1 MRTWVM
7 RTDSDGFCY
16 FDSSYVVSGDPF
28 YIGAAG
34 TPTFPLGTVTVQET
48 KAPEGYV
55 LSSAARPNDVFVQRI
70 TMSGIEGNPAEV
82 WNEHQFL
89 DDSIRGGV
97 KTTKLDGYY
106 QSATAQGDGTMQGA
120 TFAIKNAS
128 ENPVVV
134 GGVTYEPGK
143 DVATI
148 TSGADG
154 VAQTASDL
162 LPYGTYE
169 LRETVPPEG
178 YLLSDE
184 VWRFEIREDGVIVS
198 ADAAGGDLE
207 FRDQVVRNDL
217 KISKK
222 AEDTNESLQVPFAI
236 TNEATGET
244 HVLVSDRNGQAST
257 EASWNKHTANTNGN
271 DHLLEADSI
280 TSEMMDSEAGIWFG
294 LGEDGSAAPADDALA
309 ALPFGQYTLEELPC
323 EANEGYNLITKT
335 FWIDR
340 DSGVAEAVWMT
351 LDDQEGPKIGT
362 QAADAADGDQIAQAD
377 EQATIVDTVYYENL
391 EFGGTYTLTGTLMVK
406 STGEPLLDADGNPVT
421 ATKEFTAN
429 NTNGSVDIEFTFD
442 ASLLAGEDVV
452 AFESMA
458 KDGIEVATHADI
470 EDSGQTVHFVD
481 IGTTATDASDG
492 DKLVTGSEVLIAD
505 EVSYE
510 GADPRR
516 ELHARGD
523 AHGRGDGRTPENRR
537 GSPRI

>member
-184 VWRFEIREDGVIVS
+184 VWRFEIREDGVVVEATTEQSIDNQVIRGGVKTAKLDHQSQTSVPQGSASVEGAVFAIKSVS
-198 ADAAGGDLE
+198 ANPVLVDGIVYEPGKDVATITSGADGVAQTASDLLPYGTYE
-207 FRDQVVRNDL
+207 LRETVPPEGYLLSDEVWRFEIREDGKVVEATTEQAIDDQV
-217 KISKK
+217 K
-222 AEDTNESLQVPFAI
+222 A
-236 TNEATGET
+236 
-244 HVLVSDRNGQAST
+244 
-257 EASWNKHTANTNGN
+257 
-271 DHLLEADSI
+271 
-280 TSEMMDSEAGIWFG
+280 
-294 LGEDGSAAPADDALA
+294 
-309 ALPFGQYTLEELPC
+309 
-323 EANEGYNLITKT
+323 
-335 FWIDR
+335 
-340 DSGVAEAVWMT
+340 AECFIIKVGT
-351 LDDQEGPKIGT
+351 KIGDDVT
-362 QAADAADGDQIAQAD
+362 EGDKADAIPLPGVEFSIYASKDFVDNGD
-377 EQATIVDTVYYENL
+377 
-391 EFGGTYTLTGTLMVK
+391 GTYTVRPM
-406 STGEPLLDADGNPVT
+406 PL
-421 ATKEFTAN
+421 
-429 NTNGSVDIEFTFD
+429 S
-442 ASLLAGEDVV
+442 
-452 AFESMA
+452 
-458 KDGIEVATHADI
+458 
-470 EDSGQTVHFVD
+470 
-481 IGTTATDASDG
+481 
-492 DKLVTGSEVLIAD
+492 
-505 EVSYE
+505 
-510 GADPRR
+510 
-516 ELHARGD
+516 
-523 AHGRGDGRTPENRR
+523 
-537 GSPRI
+537 

>member
-1 MRTWVM
+1 MTLDTTGANKNPGSLAPYPCQRVGNFYWTPKGSVELYKSSTKPDMTNGNPVYSLSGAKYDVYRSNDDGYVLTLTTNASGYASASACLMATTIALSRNHQRGFFKDTSRHYFDVSGNAVIRASDVPYDDPVGALLHKADPLTGGTAQGGGTLGGAEFTVKYYAGYYSSDPAAQGISPMRTWVM

-184 VWRFEIREDGVIVS
+184 VWRFEIREDGKVVEATTEQAI
-198 ADAAGGDLE
+198 D
-207 FRDQVVRNDL
+207 DQV
-217 KISKK
+217 K
-222 AEDTNESLQVPFAI
+222 
-236 TNEATGET
+236 
-244 HVLVSDRNGQAST
+244 
-257 EASWNKHTANTNGN
+257 
-271 DHLLEADSI
+271 
-280 TSEMMDSEAGIWFG
+280 
-294 LGEDGSAAPADDALA
+294 
-309 ALPFGQYTLEELPC
+309 
-323 EANEGYNLITKT
+323 
-335 FWIDR
+335 
-340 DSGVAEAVWMT
+340 
-351 LDDQEGPKIGT
+351 
-362 QAADAADGDQIAQAD
+362 
-377 EQATIVDTVYYENL
+377 
-391 EFGGTYTLTGTLMVK
+391 
-406 STGEPLLDADGNPVT
+406 
-421 ATKEFTAN
+421 
-429 NTNGSVDIEFTFD
+429 
-442 ASLLAGEDVV
+442 
-452 AFESMA
+452 
-458 KDGIEVATHADI
+458 
-470 EDSGQTVHFVD
+470 
-481 IGTTATDASDG
+481 
-492 DKLVTGSEVLIAD
+492 
-505 EVSYE
+505 
-510 GADPRR
+510 
-516 ELHARGD
+516 
-523 AHGRGDGRTPENRR
+523 GRGVLHHQGRHEDRR
-537 GSPRI
+537 